1 MRIFNKYAYMG
12 AIALVGAVGFTAC
25 SSEDDLTAQQNP
37 TFDGESVKTQ
47 FAINIPYGGKGTR
60 MSETATQGD
69 NTTFNG
75 MQSIYLIPLTDAGSD
90 GSTFTSIIP
99 LRAFTAFDGSSSNY
113 KLYND
118 VNIPVG
124 TKNFLFYGIG
134 GQTIPSDASG
144 KFANGILNSTLP
156 TTASAGDVK
165 FNLEKI
171 LTVDKFTTPQT
182 KLLEVLN
189 NVAKANIEDGTKKW
203 SDQLAGTDLG
213 DLYASYITLK
223 GGSANSIKLTMEE
236 LYNAVNGLATATT
249 ESDEKN
255 IAKAIQGAIDNYFT
269 VNGDGDATP
278 YTLNWNISEPSDI
291 ANYPTNLNVPEGA
304 AQVDWNDG
312 TSAFEYVTNAT
323 VGASD
328 KTLNVYNLCY
338 PASLAYF
345 VNTPLK
351 ATTEKNVTWPS
362 TALAWDSYDWD
373 ANHWTDAVAASTQTV
388 ALEENIQYGV
398 ANLNTTVTCKTP
410 TLEDNASVV
419 ASGKYSANQ
428 NIVVPTKGFPV
439 TGLLVGG
446 QPDFASWDMTPA
458 DDADFTMTVYDNSL
472 TNIYAQPNNVKST
485 TNYTLLLDNTATD
498 HKTVNIALELENNSG
513 SDFYGVDGKIANGA
527 KFYLVAQL
535 NPTAGTGVT
544 QPGGTTLNDVF
555 VQDYV
560 TTANLTIT
568 SLKNAYVTIPDL
580 RASELVLGLSVDLTW
595 ETGLKFDVDIE

>member
-25 SSEDDLTAQQNP
+25 SSEDDLTAPQNP

-47 FAINIPYGGKGTR
+47 FAINIPYAGGKGTR
-60 MSETATQGD
+60 MSEDATQGD
-69 NTTFNG
+69 GASATFNG
-75 MQSIYLIPLTDAGSD
+75 MQSIYLLPLTATGAG
-90 GSTFTSIIP
+90 GSTFNSIIP
-99 LRAFTAFDGSSSNY
+99 LPIFTTFDGGSSNY

-118 VNIPVG
+118 VNVPVG
-124 TKNFLFYGIG
+124 TTHFLFYGIG
-134 GQTIPSDASG
+134 GQSIPSDASG
-144 KFANGILNSTLP
+144 KFANGILKSTLP
-156 TTASAGDVK
+156 ATASAGEVK
-165 FNLEKI
+165 FYLEKI
-171 LTVDKFTTPQT
+171 LTGNEFTTPQT

-189 NVAKANIEDGTKKW
+189 EVSKAQDWSSQSEGTE
-203 SDQLAGTDLG
+203 LG
-213 DLYASYITLK
+213 DLYKSYKTLT

-236 LYNAVNGLATATT
+236 LYNAVNGLATAT
-249 ESDEKN
+249 SDSPEKT
-255 IAKAIQGAIDNYFT
+255 IALAIQDKIDNYFT
-269 VNGDGDATP
+269 VGGSSAP
-278 YTLNWNISEPSDI
+278 YTLTWNISEPSDI

-328 KTLNVYNLCY
+328 KTLNVYDLCY

-345 VNTPLK
+345 VNTPLI
-351 ATTEKNVTWPS
+351 ATTEKNVTWPN
-362 TALAWDSYDWD
+362 TASNWENEQWTG
-373 ANHWTDAVAASTQTV
+373 WTDAVAASTQTV
-388 ALEENIQYGV
+388 ALKDNIQYGV
-398 ANLNTTVTCKTP
+398 ANLNTTVTCKTS
-410 TLEDNASVV
+410 TLEDNASAVV
-419 ASGKYSANQ
+419 PGKYSANQ
-428 NIVVPTKGFPV
+428 QIVVPADGFQV

-446 QPDFASWDMTPA
+446 QPNFASWDMTPL
-458 DDADFTMTVYDNSL
+458 DNNFTMTVYDNSL
-472 TNIYAQPNNVKST
+472 TDIYAKYNAVSNK
-485 TNYTLLLDNTATD
+485 NYTLLLDNTVESN
-498 HKTVNIALELENNSG
+498 HKPVNIALELVNNSG
-513 SDFYGVDGKIANGA
+513 TDFYGVGGKIAKGA

-544 QPGGTTLNDVF
+544 QPSGVNDVF

-595 ETGLKFDVDIE
+595 ETGFTFNVEIE

>member
-1 MRIFNKYAYMG
+1 MRFFNKYAYMG

-25 SSEDDLTAQQNP
+25 SSDDDLTAPQNP

-47 FAINIPYGGKGTR
+47 FAINIPYAGGKDTR
-60 MSETATQGD
+60 MSEDATQGD
-69 NTTFNG
+69 GASASFNG
-75 MQSIYLIPLTDAGSD
+75 MQSIYLLPLTATGS
-90 GSTFTSIIP
+90 GASTFNSIIP
-99 LRAFTAFDGSSSNY
+99 LPAFTGFEVGSSNY

-118 VNIPVG
+118 VNVPVG
-124 TKNFLFYGIG
+124 TTHFLFYGIG

-165 FNLEKI
+165 FNLERI
-171 LTVDKFTTPQT
+171 LTGTEFRTPQT
-182 KLLEVLN
+182 KLLDVLN
-189 NVAKANIEDGTKKW
+189 NVAKANIDEGTKKW
-203 SDQLAGTDLG
+203 SHQLAGTDLG
-213 DLYASYITLK
+213 DLYASYTTLK

-236 LYNAVNGLATATT
+236 LYNAVNGLATAAA

-255 IAKAIQGAIDNYFT
+255 IAKAIQGAIDDYFT
-269 VNGDGDATP
+269 VNGNAAP
-278 YTLNWNISEPSDI
+278 YTLTWNISDPSNI
-291 ANYPTNLNVPEGA
+291 ASYPTNLNVPEGA
-304 AQVDWNDG
+304 AQVKWNDG
-312 TSAFEYVTNAT
+312 KSAFEYVTNAT

-351 ATTEKNVTWPS
+351 ATTEKNVTWPN
-362 TALAWDSYDWD
+362 TAINWKNEQWTGWD
-373 ANHWTDAVAASTQTV
+373 DAVDASTQTV
-388 ALEENIQYGV
+388 ALKDNIQYGV
-398 ANLNTTVTCKTP
+398 ANLNTTVTCKTS
-410 TLEDNASVV
+410 TLEDNASEI
-419 ASGKYSANQ
+419 AKNKYSANQ
-428 NIVVPTKGFPV
+428 HIVVPKDGFKV

-446 QPDFASWDMTPA
+446 QPDFASWDMTPF
-458 DDADFTMTVYDNSL
+458 DNNFTMTVYDNSL
-472 TNIYAQPNNVKST
+472 TDIYAKYNAVSNK
-485 TNYTLLLDNTATD
+485 NYTLLLDNTATD

>member
-1 MRIFNKYAYMG
+1 MRFFNKYAYMG

-60 MSETATQGD
+60 MSVGATQGD

-75 MQSIYLIPLTDAGSD
+75 MQSIYLIPSVEVIDDNTDI
-90 GSTFTSIIP
+90 FTSIIP
-99 LRAFTAFDGSSSNY
+99 LPNFSNFDNGNNY

-134 GQTIPSDASG
+134 EPTDKPAKEELRN
-144 KFANGILNSTLP
+144 KFIDGSLESTLP
-156 TTASAGDVK
+156 KTASAVEVK

-171 LTVDKFTTPQT
+171 LTGNEFTEQQGTLKT
-182 KLLEVLN
+182 VLN
-189 NVAKANIEDGTKKW
+189 GVVTAFGTPT
-203 SDQLAGTDLG
+203 AGGELEN
-213 DLYASYITLK
+213 LFKSFQKLK
-223 GGSANSIKLTMEE
+223 GGSANSIKLTLKE
-236 LYNAVNGLATATT
+236 LYNALNSLSPDEHGSGDQLLAYNIQQQILSYFDNATDWNWKVT
-249 ESDEKN
+249 YES
-255 IAKAIQGAIDNYFT
+255 IAK
-269 VNGDGDATP
+269 
-278 YTLNWNISEPSDI
+278 
-291 ANYPTNLNVPEGA
+291 YPTNLNVPEGA
-304 AQVDWNDG
+304 AQVKWDSSTSQFNYVDNAIVG
-312 TSAFEYVTNAT
+312 TP
-323 VGASD
+323 SD
-328 KTLNVYNLCY
+328 PQQSDDKVVNVYNLCY

-351 ATTEKNVTWPS
+351 ATTKKNVTWPNS
-362 TALAWDSYDWD
+362 ASAWESEVWD
-373 ANHWTDAVAASTQTV
+373 TWADAVDAATQTV
-388 ALEENIQYGV
+388 ALKNNIQYGV
-398 ANLNTTVTCKTP
+398 ANLNTTVTCKTS
-410 TLEDNASVV
+410 TLEDNASAVV
-419 ASGKYSANQ
+419 PGKYSANQ
-428 NIVVPTKGFPV
+428 QIVVPKDGFKV

-472 TNIYAQPNNVKST
+472 TDIYAKYNAVSAK
-485 TNYTLLLDNTATD
+485 NYTLLLDNTVAD
-498 HKTVNIALELENNSG
+498 NHKIVNIALELTNNSG
-513 SDFYGVDGKIANGA
+513 TDFYGVGGKIADGA

-535 NPTAGTGVT
+535 NPASGIQPTEPSGTNLT
-544 QPGGTTLNDVF
+544 DVF

-595 ETGLKFDVDIE
+595 KTGLTFNVEIE

>member
-25 SSEDDLTAQQNP
+25 SSDDDLTAPQNP

-47 FAINIPYGGKGTR
+47 FAINIPYGGGNGTR
-60 MSETATQGD
+60 MSEDATQGD
-69 NTTFNG
+69 GATATFNG
-75 MQSIYLIPLTDAGSD
+75 MQSIYLLPLTAEGSD

-99 LRAFTAFDGSSSNY
+99 LPAFTVFDGGSSNY

-124 TKNFLFYGIG
+124 TTDFLFYGIG
-134 GQTIPSDASG
+134 GNSIPSDASG
-144 KFANGILNSTLP
+144 KFANGILKSTLP
-156 TTASAGDVK
+156 ATASAGEVK
-165 FNLEKI
+165 FYLEKI
-171 LTVDKFTTPQT
+171 LTGNKFTTPQT

-189 NVAKANIEDGTKKW
+189 EVSKAQDWSSQSEGTE
-203 SDQLAGTDLG
+203 LG
-213 DLYASYITLK
+213 DLYKSYKTLK

-236 LYNAVNGLATATT
+236 LYNAVNGLATATASST
-249 ESDEKN
+249 EKT
-255 IAKAIQGAIDNYFT
+255 IALAIQDKIDNYFT
-269 VNGDGDATP
+269 VGGSSAP
-278 YTLNWNISEPSDI
+278 YTLTWNISEPSDI

-351 ATTEKNVTWPS
+351 ATTEKNVSWPTS
-362 TALAWDSYDWD
+362 ASDWKSEGW
-373 ANHWTDAVAASTQTV
+373 NGWTGAVAASTQTV
-388 ALEENIQYGV
+388 ALQNNIQYGV
-398 ANLNTTVTCKTP
+398 ANLNTTVKCATS

-419 ASGKYSANQ
+419 VPGKYSANQ
-428 NIVVPTKGFPV
+428 HIVVPSDGFPV

-446 QPDFASWDMTPA
+446 QPNFASWDMTPF
-458 DDADFTMTVYDNSL
+458 DNNFTMTVYDNSL
-472 TNIYAQPNNVKST
+472 TGIYAKYNDVSAK
-485 TNYTLLLDNTATD
+485 NYTLLLDNTVETD
-498 HKTVNIALELENNSG
+498 HKTVNIALELENKSG
-513 SDFYGVDGKIANGA
+513 TDFYGVDGKIANGA

-535 NPTAGTGVT
+535 NPAAGTGVT
-544 QPGGTTLNDVF
+544 KPSGVNDVF

-595 ETGLKFDVDIE
+595 ETGFTFNVDIE

>member
-1 MRIFNKYAYMG
+1 MRIFNKYAYLG
-12 AIALVGAVGFTAC
+12 AIALVGAVGLTAC
-25 SSEDDLTAQQNP
+25 SSDDDLAAPQNP

-47 FAINIPYGGKGTR
+47 FAINIPYAGGKGTR
-60 MSETATQGD
+60 MSEDATQGD
-69 NTTFNG
+69 GATATFNG
-75 MQSIYLIPLTDAGSD
+75 MQSIYLLPLTATGS
-90 GSTFTSIIP
+90 GTSTFNSIIP
-99 LRAFTAFDGSSSNY
+99 LPTFTTFDNSSSNY

-118 VNIPVG
+118 VNVPVG
-124 TKNFLFYGIG
+124 TTHFLFYGIG
-134 GQTIPSDASG
+134 GQLIPSDASG
-144 KFANGILNSTLP
+144 KFANGILKSTLP
-156 TTASAGDVK
+156 ATASAGDVK

-171 LTVDKFTTPQT
+171 LTGNEFTTPQT

-189 NVAKANIEDGTKKW
+189 EVSKVQDWSTQSVGTE
-203 SDQLAGTDLG
+203 LG
-213 DLYASYITLK
+213 DLYASYKTLT

-236 LYNAVNGLATATT
+236 LYNAVNGLATATASST
-249 ESDEKN
+249 EKT
-255 IAKAIQGAIDNYFT
+255 IALAIQDKIKTYFT
-269 VNGDGDATP
+269 VAGASAP
-278 YTLNWNISEPSDI
+278 YTLTWNISDPSDI

-304 AQVDWNDG
+304 AQVDWKDG
-312 TSAFEYVTNAT
+312 SSAFEYVANAT

-351 ATTEKNVTWPS
+351 ATTEKNVTWPNS
-362 TALAWDSYDWD
+362 ATNWEKESWSG
-373 ANHWTDAVAASTQTV
+373 WTNAVSASTQTV

-398 ANLNTTVTCKTP
+398 ANLNTTVTCKTS
-410 TLEDNASVV
+410 TLEDNASVIV
-419 ASGKYSANQ
+419 PGKYSANQ
-428 NIVVPTKGFPV
+428 HIVVPTNGFPV

-458 DDADFTMTVYDNSL
+458 ADADFTMTVYDNSL
-472 TNIYAQPNNVKST
+472 TDIYAKYNAVSNK
-485 TNYTLLLDNTATD
+485 NYTLLLDNTVESN
-498 HKTVNIALELENNSG
+498 HKPVNIALELVNNSG
-513 SDFYGVDGKIANGA
+513 TDFYGVGGKIAKGA

-544 QPGGTTLNDVF
+544 QPGGTILNDVF

-595 ETGLKFDVDIE
+595 KTGLTFNVDIK

>member
-1 MRIFNKYAYMG
+1 MRFFNKYAYIG

-47 FAINIPYGGKGTR
+47 FAINIPYGGRGTR

-69 NTTFNG
+69 NSTFNG

-99 LRAFTAFDGSSSNY
+99 LPAFTGFEDGSSNY

-118 VNIPVG
+118 VNVPVG
-124 TKNFLFYGIG
+124 TTHFLFYGIG
-134 GQTIPSDASG
+134 GQSIPSNASD
-144 KFANGILNSTLP
+144 KFANGILKSTLP
-156 TTASAGDVK
+156 ATASAGEVK

-171 LTVDKFTTPQT
+171 LTGNEFTTPQT

-189 NVAKANIEDGTKKW
+189 QVSIVQDWSTQSVGTE
-203 SDQLAGTDLG
+203 LG
-213 DLYASYITLK
+213 DLYTSYKTLT

-236 LYNAVNGLATATT
+236 LYNAVNGLATAT
-249 ESDEKN
+249 SDSPEKT
-255 IAKAIQGAIDNYFT
+255 IALAIQNKIKEYFT
-269 VNGDGDATP
+269 VAGASAP
-278 YTLNWNISEPSDI
+278 YTLTWNISEPSDI

-304 AQVDWNDG
+304 AQVDWNDV
-312 TSAFEYVTNAT
+312 TSAFEYVKNAT

-351 ATTEKNVTWPS
+351 ATTEKNVTWPN
-362 TALAWDSYDWD
+362 TASNWENEQWTG
-373 ANHWTDAVAASTQTV
+373 WTDAVAASTQTV
-388 ALEENIQYGV
+388 ALKDNIQYGV
-398 ANLNTTVTCKTP
+398 ANLNTTVTCKTS
-410 TLEDNASVV
+410 TLEDNASAVV
-419 ASGKYSANQ
+419 PGKYSANQ
-428 NIVVPTKGFPV
+428 QIVVPADGFQV

-446 QPDFASWDMTPA
+446 QPNFASWDMTPL
-458 DDADFTMTVYDNSL
+458 DNNFTMTVYDNSL
-472 TNIYAQPNNVKST
+472 TDIYAKYNAVSNK
-485 TNYTLLLDNTATD
+485 NYTLLLDNTVESN
-498 HKTVNIALELENNSG
+498 HKPVNIALELVNNSG
-513 SDFYGVDGKIANGA
+513 TDFYGVGGKIAKGA

-580 RASELVLGLSVDLTW
+580 RASELVLGLSVDLKW

>member
-1 MRIFNKYAYMG
+1 M
-12 AIALVGAVGFTAC
+12 
-25 SSEDDLTAQQNP
+25 SED
-37 TFDGESVKTQ
+37 
-47 FAINIPYGGKGTR
+47 
-60 MSETATQGD
+60 ATQGD
-69 NTTFNG
+69 GASASFNG
-75 MQSIYLIPLTDAGSD
+75 MQSIYLLPLTATGS
-90 GSTFTSIIP
+90 GASTFNSIIP
-99 LRAFTAFDGSSSNY
+99 LPAFTGFEDGSSNY

-118 VNIPVG
+118 VNVPVG
-124 TKNFLFYGIG
+124 TTHFLFYGIG
-134 GQTIPSDASG
+134 GQSIPSNASD
-144 KFANGILNSTLP
+144 KFANGILKSTLP
-156 TTASAGDVK
+156 ATASAGEVK

-171 LTVDKFTTPQT
+171 LTGNEFTTPQT

-189 NVAKANIEDGTKKW
+189 EVSKAPSWSTQSVGTE
-203 SDQLAGTDLG
+203 LG
-213 DLYASYITLK
+213 DLYASYKTLT

-236 LYNAVNGLATATT
+236 LYNAVNGLATAT
-249 ESDEKN
+249 SDSPEKT
-255 IAKAIQGAIDNYFT
+255 IALAIQDKIDNYFT
-269 VNGDGDATP
+269 VGGSSAP
-278 YTLNWNISEPSDI
+278 YTLTWNISEPSDI

-312 TSAFEYVTNAT
+312 ASAFEYVTNAT

-351 ATTEKNVTWPS
+351 ATTEKNVTWPN
-362 TALAWDSYDWD
+362 TASNWESEQWDG
-373 ANHWTDAVAASTQTV
+373 WTDAVAASTQTV
-388 ALEENIQYGV
+388 ALKDNIQYGV
-398 ANLNTTVTCKTP
+398 ANLNTTVTCKTS

-419 ASGKYSANQ
+419 VPGKYSANQ
-428 NIVVPTKGFPV
+428 HIVVPADGFKV

-446 QPDFASWDMTPA
+446 QPDFASWDMTPFNNN
-458 DDADFTMTVYDNSL
+458 FTMTVYDNSL
-472 TNIYAQPNNVKST
+472 TDIFAKYNAVSNK
-485 TNYTLLLDNTATD
+485 NYTLLLDNTVESD
-498 HKTVNIALELENNSG
+498 HKPVNIALELVNSSG
-513 SDFYGVDGKIANGA
+513 SDFYGVDGKIAKGA

>member
-25 SSEDDLTAQQNP
+25 SSEDDLTAPQNP

-47 FAINIPYGGKGTR
+47 FAINIPYAGGKDTR
-60 MSETATQGD
+60 MSEDATQGD
-69 NTTFNG
+69 GASASFKG
-75 MQSIYLIPLTDAGSD
+75 MQSIYLLPLTATGS
-90 GSTFTSIIP
+90 GASTFTSIIP
-99 LRAFTAFDGSSSNY
+99 LPAFTGFDGSSSNY

-134 GQTIPSDASG
+134 GQSIPSNASD
-144 KFANGILNSTLP
+144 KFANGILKSTLP
-156 TTASAGDVK
+156 ATASAGEVK

-171 LTVDKFTTPQT
+171 LTGNEFTEQQGTLKT
-182 KLLEVLN
+182 VLN
-189 NVAKANIEDGTKKW
+189 NVAIAFGTPTADGELKNLFESYKK
-203 SDQLAGTDLG
+203 
-213 DLYASYITLK
+213 LK
-223 GGSANSIKLTMEE
+223 GGSANSIKLTLKE
-236 LYNAVNGLATATT
+236 LYNALNSISPDEHGSGDQLLAYNIQQQILSYFDNATDWNWT
-249 ESDEKN
+249 GTYES
-255 IAKAIQGAIDNYFT
+255 IA
-269 VNGDGDATP
+269 
-278 YTLNWNISEPSDI
+278 E
-291 ANYPTNLNVPEGA
+291 YPTKLNVPEGA
-304 AQVDWNDG
+304 AQVTWSG
-312 TSAFEYVTNAT
+312 TGFEYVTNAT

-351 ATTEKNVTWPS
+351 ATTEKNVTWPN
-362 TALAWDSYDWD
+362 TASNWKNEQWTG
-373 ANHWTDAVAASTQTV
+373 WTDAVAASTQTV
-388 ALEENIQYGV
+388 ALKDNIQYGV
-398 ANLNTTVTCKTP
+398 ANLNTTVTCKTS

-419 ASGKYSANQ
+419 VPGKYSANQ
-428 NIVVPTKGFPV
+428 HIVVPSDGFPV

-446 QPDFASWDMTPA
+446 QPDFASWDMTPF
-458 DDADFTMTVYDNSL
+458 DNNFTMTVYDNSL
-472 TNIYAQPNNVKST
+472 TDIYAKYNAVSNK
-485 TNYTLLLDNTATD
+485 NYTLLLDNTVESN
-498 HKTVNIALELENNSG
+498 HKPVNIALELVNNSG
-513 SDFYGVDGKIANGA
+513 TDFYGVGGKIAKGA

-544 QPGGTTLNDVF
+544 QPSGTTLNDVF

>member
-47 FAINIPYGGKGTR
+47 FAINIPYAGGKDTR
-60 MSETATQGD
+60 MSEDATQGD
-69 NTTFNG
+69 GASASFNG
-75 MQSIYLIPLTDAGSD
+75 MQSIYLLPLTSTGS
-90 GSTFTSIIP
+90 GASTFNSIIP
-99 LRAFTAFDGSSSNY
+99 LPAFTTFDGGSSNY

-118 VNIPVG
+118 VNVPVG
-124 TKNFLFYGIG
+124 TTHFLFYGIG
-134 GQTIPSDASG
+134 GQSIPSDASD
-144 KFANGILNSTLP
+144 KFANGILKSTLP
-156 TTASAGDVK
+156 ATASAGEVK

-171 LTVDKFTTPQT
+171 LTGNEFTTPQT

-189 NVAKANIEDGTKKW
+189 QVSQVKDWSTQSVGTE
-203 SDQLAGTDLG
+203 LG
-213 DLYASYITLK
+213 DLYTSYKTLT

-236 LYNAVNGLATATT
+236 LYNAVNGLATAA
-249 ESDEKN
+249 SSSSEKT
-255 IAKAIQGAIDNYFT
+255 IASAIQSKIKEYFT
-269 VNGDGDATP
+269 VGNSAP
-278 YTLNWNISEPSDI
+278 YTLTWNISDPSDI

-312 TSAFEYVTNAT
+312 TSAFEYVTNAI
-323 VGASD
+323 GASNN
-328 KTLNVYNLCY
+328 KTLDVYNLCY

-351 ATTEKNVTWPS
+351 ATTEKNETWPN
-362 TALAWDSYDWD
+362 TASNWENEQWTD
-373 ANHWTDAVAASTQTV
+373 WTDAVSASTQTV
-388 ALEENIQYGV
+388 ALKDNIQYGV
-398 ANLNTTVTCKTP
+398 ANLNTTVTCKTS
-410 TLEDNASVV
+410 TLEDNASEI
-419 ASGKYSANQ
+419 AKDKYSANQ
-428 NIVVPTKGFPV
+428 HIVVPADGFKV

-446 QPDFASWDMTPA
+446 QPDFASWDMTPF
-458 DDADFTMTVYDNSL
+458 DNNFTMTVYDNSL
-472 TNIYAQPNNVKST
+472 TDIYAKYNAVSAK
-485 TNYTLLLDNTATD
+485 NYTLLLDNTVESN
-498 HKTVNIALELENNSG
+498 HKPVNIALELVNNSG
-513 SDFYGVDGKIANGA
+513 TDFYGVGGKIAKGA

-535 NPTAGTGVT
+535 NPSAQTGVT
-544 QPGGTTLNDVF
+544 QPGSGTTLNDVF

>member
-1 MRIFNKYAYMG
+1 MKKFYAKNFAYG
-12 AIALVGAVGFTAC
+12 AAALLVGAVGLTGC
-25 SSEDDLTAQQNP
+25 SSDDELTNVNP
-37 TFDGESVKTQ
+37 TYDGESVKTQ
-47 FAINIPYGGKGTR
+47 FAINIPYGGGQGTR
-60 MSETATQGD
+60 MSETATQG
-69 NTTFNG
+69 NNSTFNG
-75 MQSIYLIPLTDAGSD
+75 MQSIYLLPLTATGSST
-90 GSTFTSIIP
+90 STFTSIIP
-99 LRAFTAFDGSSSNY
+99 LPAFTDFDGGSSNY

-124 TKNFLFYGIG
+124 TTHFLFYGIG
-134 GQTIPSDASG
+134 GQTIPSNASD
-144 KFANGILNSTLP
+144 KFANGILKSTLP
-156 TTASAGDVK
+156 ATASAGEVK

-171 LTVDKFTTPQT
+171 LTGNEFTTPQT

-189 NVAKANIEDGTKKW
+189 QVSIVQDWSTQSVGTE
-203 SDQLAGTDLG
+203 LG
-213 DLYASYITLK
+213 DLYTSYKTLT

-236 LYNAVNGLATATT
+236 LYNAVNGLATAT
-249 ESDEKN
+249 SDSPEKT
-255 IAKAIQGAIDNYFT
+255 IALAIQNKIKEYFT
-269 VNGDGDATP
+269 VAGASAP
-278 YTLNWNISEPSDI
+278 YTLTWNISEPSDI

-351 ATTEKNVTWPS
+351 ATTEKNVTWPN
-362 TALAWDSYDWD
+362 TASNWENEQWTG
-373 ANHWTDAVAASTQTV
+373 WTDAVAASTQTV
-388 ALEENIQYGV
+388 ALKDNIQYGV
-398 ANLNTTVTCKTP
+398 ANLNTTVTCKTS
-410 TLEDNASVV
+410 TLEDNASAVV
-419 ASGKYSANQ
+419 PGKYSANQ
-428 NIVVPTKGFPV
+428 HIVVPSDGFPV

-446 QPDFASWDMTPA
+446 QPNFASWDMTPLDNNFA
-458 DDADFTMTVYDNSL
+458 MTVYDNSL
-472 TNIYAQPNNVKST
+472 TDIYAKYNAVSNK
-485 TNYTLLLDNTATD
+485 NYTLLLDNTVESN
-498 HKTVNIALELENNSG
+498 HKPVNIALELVNNSG
-513 SDFYGVDGKIANGA
+513 TDFYGVGGKIAKGA

-535 NPTAGTGVT
+535 NPSAQTGVT
-544 QPGGTTLNDVF
+544 QPGGGTTLNDVF

>member
-25 SSEDDLTAQQNP
+25 SSDDDLTAPQNP

-47 FAINIPYGGKGTR
+47 FAINIPYAGGKDTR
-60 MSETATQGD
+60 MSEDATQGD
-69 NTTFNG
+69 GASASFKG
-75 MQSIYLIPLTDAGSD
+75 MQSIYLLPLTATGS
-90 GSTFTSIIP
+90 GASTFNSIIP
-99 LRAFTAFDGSSSNY
+99 LPAFTTFDGGSSNY

-118 VNIPVG
+118 VNVPVG
-124 TKNFLFYGIG
+124 TTHFLFYGIG
-134 GQTIPSDASG
+134 GQSIPSDVSG
-144 KFANGILNSTLP
+144 KFANGILKSTLP
-156 TTASAGDVK
+156 ATASAGEVK

-171 LTVDKFTTPQT
+171 LTGNEFTTPQT

-189 NVAKANIEDGTKKW
+189 QVSQVQDWSTQSVGTE
-203 SDQLAGTDLG
+203 LG
-213 DLYASYITLK
+213 DLYTSYKTLT

-236 LYNAVNGLATATT
+236 LYNAVNGLATAASSSPQKT
-249 ESDEKN
+249 
-255 IAKAIQGAIDNYFT
+255 IALAIQSKIKEYFKAS
-269 VNGDGDATP
+269 DSAP
-278 YTLNWNISEPSDI
+278 YTLTWNISDPKDI

-312 TSAFEYVTNAT
+312 TSAFEYVTNAI
-323 VGASD
+323 GD
-328 KTLNVYNLCY
+328 KTLDVYNLCY

-351 ATTEKNVTWPS
+351 ATTEKNVTWPN
-362 TALAWDSYDWD
+362 TASNWKDEQWTG
-373 ANHWTDAVAASTQTV
+373 WTDAVAASTQTV
-388 ALEENIQYGV
+388 ALKDNIQYGV
-398 ANLNTTVTCKTP
+398 ANLNTTVTCKTS
-410 TLEDNASVV
+410 TLEDNASAVV
-419 ASGKYSANQ
+419 PGKYSANQ
-428 NIVVPTKGFPV
+428 QIVVPKDGFQV

-446 QPDFASWDMTPA
+446 QPNFASWDMTPL
-458 DDADFTMTVYDNSL
+458 DDNFTMTVYDNSL
-472 TNIYAQPNNVKST
+472 TDIYAKYNAVSNK
-485 TNYTLLLDNTATD
+485 NYTLLLDNTVESN
-498 HKTVNIALELENNSG
+498 HKPVNIALELVNNSG
-513 SDFYGVDGKIANGA
+513 TDFYGVGGKIAKGA

-595 ETGLKFDVDIE
+595 KTGLKFDVEIE

>member
-60 MSETATQGD
+60 MSVGATQGD

-75 MQSIYLIPLTDAGSD
+75 MQSIYLIPSVDAIDADAVINNTDV
-90 GSTFTSIIP
+90 FTSIIP
-99 LRAFTAFDGSSSNY
+99 LPKFGEFDNSENY

-124 TKNFLFYGIG
+124 TTHFLFYGIG

-144 KFANGILNSTLP
+144 KFVNGILNSTLP

-165 FNLEKI
+165 FYLEKI
-171 LTVDKFTTPQT
+171 LTGNEFTEQQGTLKNVLDEVVTAFGAPT
-182 KLLEVLN
+182 ADGELENLF
-189 NVAKANIEDGTKKW
+189 KSFQK
-203 SDQLAGTDLG
+203 
-213 DLYASYITLK
+213 LK
-223 GGSANSIKLTMEE
+223 GGSANSIKLTLKE
-236 LYNAVNGLATATT
+236 LYNALNSISPDEHGSGDQLLAYNIQQKIQSYFDNTT
-249 ESDEKN
+249 DWNWTGDYAS
-255 IAKAIQGAIDNYFT
+255 IAK
-269 VNGDGDATP
+269 
-278 YTLNWNISEPSDI
+278 
-291 ANYPTNLNVPEGA
+291 YPTNLNVPEGA
-304 AQVDWNDG
+304 AQVTWDNTTSQFKYVDNAIVG
-312 TSAFEYVTNAT
+312 TPSEEPKPT
-323 VGASD
+323 D
-328 KTLNVYNLCY
+328 KVVNVYNLCY

-345 VNTPLK
+345 VNTAAKTKSEDVNDWPGTASEWEEASYWNAWGDAVT
-351 ATTEKNVTWPS
+351 ATTR
-362 TALAWDSYDWD
+362 
-373 ANHWTDAVAASTQTV
+373 TV
-388 ALEENIQYGV
+388 ALKDNIQYGV
-398 ANLNTTVTCKTP
+398 ANLNTTVTCKTS

-419 ASGKYSANQ
+419 AKNKYSANQ
-428 NIVVPTKGFPV
+428 HIVVPSDGFPV

-446 QPDFASWDMTPA
+446 QPDFASWNMTPF
-458 DDADFTMTVYDNSL
+458 DNNFTMTVYDNSL
-472 TNIYAQPNNVKST
+472 TDIVAKYGSVSNK
-485 TNYTLLLDNTATD
+485 NYTLLLDNTVAD
-498 HKTVNIALELENNSG
+498 NHKIVNIALELTNNSG
-513 SDFYGVDGKIANGA
+513 TDFYGVNGKIADGA

-535 NPTAGTGVT
+535 NPASGIQPTEPSGTNLT
-544 QPGGTTLNDVF
+544 DVF

-595 ETGLKFDVDIE
+595 KTGLTFNVEIE

>member
-12 AIALVGAVGFTAC
+12 AIALVGAVGLTAC
-25 SSEDDLTAQQNP
+25 SSDDDLAAPQNP

-47 FAINIPYGGKGTR
+47 FAINIPYAGGKGTR
-60 MSETATQGD
+60 MSEDATQGD
-69 NTTFNG
+69 GATATFNG
-75 MQSIYLIPLTDAGSD
+75 MQSIYLLPLTATGS
-90 GSTFTSIIP
+90 GTSTFNSIIP
-99 LRAFTAFDGSSSNY
+99 LPTFTTFDNRSSNY

-118 VNIPVG
+118 VNVPVG
-124 TKNFLFYGIG
+124 TTHFLFYGIG
-134 GQTIPSDASG
+134 GQLIPSDASG
-144 KFANGILNSTLP
+144 KFANGILKSTLP
-156 TTASAGDVK
+156 ATASAGDVK

-171 LTVDKFTTPQT
+171 LTGNEFTTPQT

-189 NVAKANIEDGTKKW
+189 EVSKVQDWSTQSVGTE
-203 SDQLAGTDLG
+203 LG
-213 DLYASYITLK
+213 DLYASYKKLT

-236 LYNAVNGLATATT
+236 LYNAVNGLATATASST
-249 ESDEKN
+249 EKT
-255 IAKAIQGAIDNYFT
+255 IALAIQDKIKTYFT
-269 VNGDGDATP
+269 VAGASAP
-278 YTLNWNISEPSDI
+278 YTLTWNISDPSDI

-304 AQVDWNDG
+304 AQVDWKDG
-312 TSAFEYVTNAT
+312 SSAFEYVANAT

-351 ATTEKNVTWPS
+351 ATTEKNVTWPNS
-362 TALAWDSYDWD
+362 ATNWEDESWSG
-373 ANHWTDAVAASTQTV
+373 WTNAVSASTQTV

-398 ANLNTTVTCKTP
+398 ANLNTTVTCKTS
-410 TLEDNASVV
+410 TLEDNASVIV
-419 ASGKYSANQ
+419 PGKYSANQ
-428 NIVVPTKGFPV
+428 HIVVPTNGFPV

-458 DDADFTMTVYDNSL
+458 ADADFTMTVYDNSL
-472 TNIYAQPNNVKST
+472 TDIYAKYNAVSNK
-485 TNYTLLLDNTATD
+485 NYTLLLDNTVESN
-498 HKTVNIALELENNSG
+498 HKPVNIALELVNNSG
-513 SDFYGVDGKIANGA
+513 TDFYGVGGKIAKGA

-544 QPGGTTLNDVF
+544 QPDETTLNDVF

-595 ETGLKFDVDIE
+595 KTGLKFDVDIE

>member
-1 MRIFNKYAYMG
+1 MKKFYAKNFAYG
-12 AIALVGAVGFTAC
+12 AAALLVGAVGLTGC
-25 SSEDDLTAQQNP
+25 SSDDELTNVNP
-37 TFDGESVKTQ
+37 TYDGESVKAQ
-47 FAINIPYGGKGTR
+47 FAINIPYGGGQGTR

-75 MQSIYLIPLTDAGSD
+75 MQSIYLLPLTATGSST
-90 GSTFTSIIP
+90 STFTSIIP
-99 LRAFTAFDGSSSNY
+99 LPAFTDFDGGSSNY

-124 TKNFLFYGIG
+124 TTHFLFYGIG

-156 TTASAGDVK
+156 TTASAGEVK

-171 LTVDKFTTPQT
+171 LTGNGFTEQQGTLKT
-182 KLLEVLN
+182 VLN
-189 NVAKANIEDGTKKW
+189 GVVTAFGAPTADGELKNLFESYKK
-203 SDQLAGTDLG
+203 
-213 DLYASYITLK
+213 LK
-223 GGSANSIKLTMEE
+223 GGSANSIKLTLKE
-236 LYNAVNGLATATT
+236 LYNALNSLSPDEHGSGDQLLAYDIQRQIRSYFDNTT
-249 ESDEKN
+249 DWNWTGTYAS
-255 IAKAIQGAIDNYFT
+255 IA
-269 VNGDGDATP
+269 
-278 YTLNWNISEPSDI
+278 E
-291 ANYPTNLNVPEGA
+291 YPTNLNVPEGA
-304 AQVDWNDG
+304 AQVTWSG
-312 TSAFEYVTNAT
+312 TGFEYVTNAT

-351 ATTEKNVTWPS
+351 ATTEKNVTWPTS
-362 TALAWDSYDWD
+362 ASDWKSEGW
-373 ANHWTDAVAASTQTV
+373 NGWTGAVAASTQTV
-388 ALEENIQYGV
+388 ALQNNIQYGV
-398 ANLNTTVTCKTP
+398 ANLNTTVKCATS

-428 NIVVPTKGFPV
+428 NIVVPTNGFPV

-446 QPDFASWDMTPA
+446 QPNFASWDMTPLDNNFA
-458 DDADFTMTVYDNSL
+458 MTVYDNSL
-472 TNIYAQPNNVKST
+472 TDIYAKYNAVSNK
-485 TNYTLLLDNTATD
+485 NYTLLLDNTVAEN
-498 HKTVNIALELENNSG
+498 HKTVNIALELTNNSG
-513 SDFYGVDGKIANGA
+513 TDFYGIDGKIADGA

-535 NPTAGTGVT
+535 NPASGSQPTPSGTNLT
-544 QPGGTTLNDVF
+544 DVF

-560 TTANLTIT
+560 TNANLTIT

-595 ETGLKFDVDIE
+595 QAGLTFDVNIE

>member
-25 SSEDDLTAQQNP
+25 SSDDDLTAPQNP

-47 FAINIPYGGKGTR
+47 FAINIPYGGGNGTR
-60 MSETATQGD
+60 MSEDATQGD
-69 NTTFNG
+69 GASATFNG
-75 MQSIYLIPLTDAGSD
+75 MQSIYLLPLTATGAD
-90 GSTFTSIIP
+90 GSTFNSIIP
-99 LRAFTAFDGSSSNY
+99 LPTFTTFDGKSSNY

-118 VNIPVG
+118 VNVPVG
-124 TKNFLFYGIG
+124 TTHFLFYGIG
-134 GQTIPSDASG
+134 GQTIPSDVSG
-144 KFANGILNSTLP
+144 KFANGILKSTLP
-156 TTASAGDVK
+156 ATASAGEVK

-171 LTVDKFTTPQT
+171 LTGNEFTTPQT
-182 KLLEVLN
+182 KLLDVLN
-189 NVAKANIEDGTKKW
+189 EVSKAPSWSTQSVGTE
-203 SDQLAGTDLG
+203 LG
-213 DLYASYITLK
+213 DLYKSYKTLK

-236 LYNAVNGLATATT
+236 LYNAVNGLATAT
-249 ESDEKN
+249 SDSPEKT
-255 IAKAIQGAIDNYFT
+255 IALAIQDKIKNYFT
-269 VNGDGDATP
+269 VGSSAP
-278 YTLNWNISEPSDI
+278 YTLTWNISGSSDI

-351 ATTEKNVTWPS
+351 ATTEKNVTWPN
-362 TALAWDSYDWD
+362 TASNWESEQWDD
-373 ANHWTDAVAASTQTV
+373 WTDAVAASTQTV
-388 ALEENIQYGV
+388 ALKDNIQYGV
-398 ANLNTTVTCKTP
+398 ANLNTTVTCKTS
-410 TLEDNASVV
+410 TLEDNASVI
-419 ASGKYSANQ
+419 AKDKYSANQ
-428 NIVVPTKGFPV
+428 HIVVPADGFKV

-446 QPDFASWDMTPA
+446 QPDFASWDMTPF
-458 DDADFTMTVYDNSL
+458 DNNFTMTVYDNSL
-472 TNIYAQPNNVKST
+472 TDIYAKYNAVSNK
-485 TNYTLLLDNTATD
+485 NYTLLLDNTVKSD
-498 HKTVNIALELENNSG
+498 HKPVNIALELVNSSG
-513 SDFYGVDGKIANGA
+513 SDFYGVEGKIAKGA

-535 NPTAGTGVT
+535 NPTEGTGAA
-544 QPGGTTLNDVF
+544 LSDVF

-560 TTANLTIT
+560 TTANLIIT

-580 RASELVLGLSVDLTW
+580 RASELVLGLSVDLKW

>member
-1 MRIFNKYAYMG
+1 MKKFYAKNFAYG
-12 AIALVGAVGFTAC
+12 AAALLVGAVGLTGC
-25 SSEDDLTAQQNP
+25 SSDDELTNVNP
-37 TFDGESVKTQ
+37 TYDGESVKAQ
-47 FAINIPYGGKGTR
+47 FAINVPYGGGQGTR

-69 NTTFNG
+69 NTHFNG
-75 MQSIYLIPLTDAGSD
+75 MQSIYLLPLTATGSST
-90 GSTFTSIIP
+90 STFTSIIP
-99 LRAFTAFDGSSSNY
+99 LPAFTGFDGGSSNY

-124 TKNFLFYGIG
+124 TTHFLFYGIG

-144 KFANGILNSTLP
+144 KFANGILKSTLP
-156 TTASAGDVK
+156 ATASAGEVK

-171 LTVDKFTTPQT
+171 LTGNEFTTPQT

-189 NVAKANIEDGTKKW
+189 QVSIAQDWSTQSVGTE
-203 SDQLAGTDLG
+203 LG
-213 DLYASYITLK
+213 DLYTSYKTLT

-236 LYNAVNGLATATT
+236 LYNAVNGLATAT
-249 ESDEKN
+249 SDSPEKT
-255 IAKAIQGAIDNYFT
+255 IALAIQNKIKEYFT
-269 VNGDGDATP
+269 VAGASAP
-278 YTLNWNISEPSDI
+278 YTLTWNISEPSDI

-351 ATTEKNVTWPS
+351 ATTEKNVTWPN
-362 TALAWDSYDWD
+362 TASNWENEQWTG
-373 ANHWTDAVAASTQTV
+373 WTDAVAASTQTV
-388 ALEENIQYGV
+388 ALKDNIQYGV
-398 ANLNTTVTCKTP
+398 ANLNTTVTCKTS
-410 TLEDNASVV
+410 TLEDNASAVV
-419 ASGKYSANQ
+419 PGKYSANQ
-428 NIVVPTKGFPV
+428 QIVVPADGFQV

-446 QPDFASWDMTPA
+446 QPNFASWDMTPLDNNFA
-458 DDADFTMTVYDNSL
+458 MTVYDNSL
-472 TNIYAQPNNVKST
+472 TDIYAKYNAVSNK
-485 TNYTLLLDNTATD
+485 NYTLLLDNTVESN
-498 HKTVNIALELENNSG
+498 HKPVNIALELVNNSG
-513 SDFYGVDGKIANGA
+513 TDFYGVGGKIAKGA

-535 NPTAGTGVT
+535 NPSAQTGVT
-544 QPGGTTLNDVF
+544 QPGGGTTLNDVF

>member
-25 SSEDDLTAQQNP
+25 SSDDDLTAPQNP

-47 FAINIPYGGKGTR
+47 FAINIPYAGGKDTR
-60 MSETATQGD
+60 MSEDATQGD
-69 NTTFNG
+69 GASASFNG
-75 MQSIYLIPLTDAGSD
+75 MQSIYLLPLTATGS
-90 GSTFTSIIP
+90 GASTFNSIIP
-99 LRAFTAFDGSSSNY
+99 LPAFTTFDGGSSNY

-118 VNIPVG
+118 VNVPVG
-124 TKNFLFYGIG
+124 TTHFLFYGIG
-134 GQTIPSDASG
+134 GQSIPSNVSD
-144 KFANGILNSTLP
+144 KFANGILKSTLP
-156 TTASAGDVK
+156 ATASAGEVK

-171 LTVDKFTTPQT
+171 LTGNEFTTPQT

-189 NVAKANIEDGTKKW
+189 QVSQVQDWSTQSVGTE
-203 SDQLAGTDLG
+203 LG
-213 DLYASYITLK
+213 DLYTSYKTLT

-236 LYNAVNGLATATT
+236 LYNAVNGLATAASSSPQKT
-249 ESDEKN
+249 
-255 IAKAIQGAIDNYFT
+255 IALAIQSKIKEYFKAS
-269 VNGDGDATP
+269 DSAP
-278 YTLNWNISEPSDI
+278 YTLTWNISDPKDI

-312 TSAFEYVTNAT
+312 TSAFEYVTNAI
-323 VGASD
+323 GD
-328 KTLNVYNLCY
+328 KTLDVYNLCY

-351 ATTEKNVTWPS
+351 ATTEKNVTWPN
-362 TALAWDSYDWD
+362 TASNWKDEQWTG
-373 ANHWTDAVAASTQTV
+373 WTDAVAASTQTV
-388 ALEENIQYGV
+388 ALKDNIQYGV
-398 ANLNTTVTCKTP
+398 ANLNTTVTCKTS
-410 TLEDNASVV
+410 TLEDNASAVV
-419 ASGKYSANQ
+419 PGKYSANQ
-428 NIVVPTKGFPV
+428 QIVVPKDGFKV

-472 TNIYAQPNNVKST
+472 TDIYAKYNAVSAK
-485 TNYTLLLDNTATD
+485 NYTLLLDNTVESD

-513 SDFYGVDGKIANGA
+513 SDFYGVGGKIAEGA

-544 QPGGTTLNDVF
+544 QPDETTLNDVF

-580 RASELVLGLSVDLTW
+580 RASELVLGLSVDLKW
-595 ETGLKFDVDIE
+595 ETGLKFDVEIE

>member
-25 SSEDDLTAQQNP
+25 SSDDDLTAPQNP

-47 FAINIPYGGKGTR
+47 FAINIPYAGGKDTR
-60 MSETATQGD
+60 MSEDATQGD
-69 NTTFNG
+69 GASASFNG
-75 MQSIYLIPLTDAGSD
+75 MQSIYLLPLTATGS
-90 GSTFTSIIP
+90 GASTFNSIIP
-99 LRAFTAFDGSSSNY
+99 LPAFTSFDDGSSNY

-118 VNIPVG
+118 VNVPVG
-124 TKNFLFYGIG
+124 TTHFLFYGIG
-134 GQTIPSDASG
+134 GQSIPSNASD
-144 KFANGILNSTLP
+144 KFANGILKSTLP
-156 TTASAGDVK
+156 ATASAGEVK

-171 LTVDKFTTPQT
+171 LTGNEFTTPQT

-189 NVAKANIEDGTKKW
+189 EVSKAPNWSTQSVGTE
-203 SDQLAGTDLG
+203 LG
-213 DLYASYITLK
+213 DLYASYKTLT

-236 LYNAVNGLATATT
+236 LYNAVNGLATATSVST
-249 ESDEKN
+249 EKT
-255 IAKAIQGAIDNYFT
+255 IALAIQDIIDNYFT
-269 VNGDGDATP
+269 VGGSSAP
-278 YTLNWNISEPSDI
+278 YTLTWNISEPSDI

-304 AQVDWNDG
+304 AQVDWKDG
-312 TSAFEYVTNAT
+312 TSSAFEYVTNAT
-323 VGASD
+323 VGASN
-328 KTLNVYNLCY
+328 KTLDVYNLCY

-351 ATTEKNVTWPS
+351 ATTEKNVTWPN
-362 TALAWDSYDWD
+362 TASNWENEQWTG
-373 ANHWTDAVAASTQTV
+373 WTDAVAASTQTV
-388 ALEENIQYGV
+388 ALKDNIQYGV
-398 ANLNTTVTCKTP
+398 ANLNTTVTCKTS

-419 ASGKYSANQ
+419 VPGKYSANQ
-428 NIVVPTKGFPV
+428 HIVVPADGFKV

-446 QPDFASWDMTPA
+446 QPNFASWDMTPL
-458 DDADFTMTVYDNSL
+458 DNNFTMTVYDNSL
-472 TNIYAQPNNVKST
+472 TDIYAKYNAVSNK
-485 TNYTLLLDNTATD
+485 NYTLLLDNTVESN
-498 HKTVNIALELENNSG
+498 HKPVNIALELVNNSG
-513 SDFYGVDGKIANGA
+513 TDFYGVGGKIAKGA

-535 NPTAGTGVT
+535 NPSAQTGVT
-544 QPGGTTLNDVF
+544 QPGGGTTLNDVF